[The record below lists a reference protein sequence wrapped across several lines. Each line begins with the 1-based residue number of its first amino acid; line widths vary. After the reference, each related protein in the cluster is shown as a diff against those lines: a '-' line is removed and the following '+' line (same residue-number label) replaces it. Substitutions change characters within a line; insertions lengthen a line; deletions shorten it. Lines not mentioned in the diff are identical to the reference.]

1 MRRREF
7 VTCLST
13 VVAWPL
19 AARAQQPA
27 MPVVGFLGTGSP
39 RSDAY
44 RVTAVRQGLMESGY
58 VEGQNVAFEYRWAED
73 QYGRLPALATELVQ
87 REVAVIVAIG
97 GTTSAV
103 AAKSATTTIP
113 IVFEIGS
120 DPVTSGL
127 VNSLN
132 RPGGNVTGVASWIG
146 TLAAKQFEILHET
159 VSKSAL
165 IGVIVNPDNR
175 DADNVVNS
183 VRAAAESVGQKIAIV
198 RAGKE
203 SELEMAFAALAQQGA
218 EALMISADP
227 FLNNQCE
234 KLAELAA
241 RQKLPAIHSL
251 REYTAAGGLMS
262 YGASITDALRIAGHY
277 AGQIL
282 KGEKT
287 ADLPVQQSVKIELTI
302 NLKTAKALGLA
313 VPAQIVARADEV
325 IE

>member
-7 VTCLST
+7 VMCLGT
-13 VVAWPL
+13 AVAWPV
-19 AARAQQPA
+19 AARAQQRA
-27 MPVVGFLGTGSP
+27 LPVVGFLGTGSP

-73 QYGRLPALATELVQ
+73 QYGRLPALAAELVQ

-120 DPVTSGL
+120 DPVMSGL
-127 VNSLN
+127 VSSLN

-175 DADNVVNS
+175 DADNVTNS
-183 VRAAAESVGQKIAIV
+183 VRVAAESVGQKIVIV
-198 RAGKE
+198 QAGKE
-203 SELEMAFAALAQQGA
+203 SELETAFAALVQQGA

-227 FLNNQCE
+227 FLNNQCD

-262 YGASITDALRIAGHY
+262 YGASITDALRVAGHY

>member
-1 MRRREF
+1 MERRRF
-7 VTCLST
+7 ITLLGAT
-13 VVAWPL
+13 AAWPL
-19 AARAQQPA
+19 AAQAQQRTMA
-27 MPVVGFLGTGSP
+27 VVGFLGTGSP
-39 RSDAY
+39 LSDAY
-44 RVTAVRQGLMESGY
+44 RVTAVRQGLMELGY

-73 QYGRLPALATELVQ
+73 QYGRLPALAVELVQ

-159 VSKSAL
+159 VSKSGL

-175 DADNVVNS
+175 DADNVANS
-183 VRAAAESVGQKIAIV
+183 VRAAAKSVGQKIVIV
-198 RAGKE
+198 QAGRE
-203 SELEMAFAALAQQGA
+203 SELETAFAALAQQGA

-227 FLNNQCE
+227 FLNNQCD
-234 KLAELAA
+234 KLAGLAA

-282 KGEKT
+282 KGEKA
-287 ADLPVQQSVKIELTI
+287 ADLPVQQSVKIELSI
-302 NLKTAKALGLA
+302 NLKTAKALGLT